1 MVFRRTKKKANR
13 SFLSFDKFI
22 TGIIIGWAAA
32 SIFWLSKTEKG
43 KKILTQTKTQSMSVS
58 KRLLRW
64 FWKISIKFLNI
75 FSKK

>member
-1 MVFRRTKKKANR
+1 MVFRKTSKKANK

-43 KKILTQTKTQSMSVS
+43 KNILEKSKIQSMSIS
-58 KRLLRW
+58 KRLLRS
-64 FWKISIKFLNI
+64 FWKISVKFINI